1 MGGGR
6 RGSGAIAHSPT
17 AFRCGGARI
26 SSGSVFFRLKFFKF
40 QASFNK
46 TDPVHSRS
54 NNKIHS
60 TKICNFLIWPLEN
73 GVSGCTACKNAPAA
87 GGCAPRPL
95 LCQARF
101 ARLNKCNPLTLPCSF
116 SPNPHK
122 HILSIKS

>member
-6 RGSGAIAHSPT
+6 GGSGAIAHSPT

-40 QASFNK
+40 HACFNK
-46 TDPVHSRS
+46 TDHSRS

-73 GVSGCTACKNAPAA
+73 GVSGCSACKNAPAA
-87 GGCAPRPL
+87 APPAPCCAKL
-95 LCQARF
+95 ASLA
-101 ARLNKCNPLTLPCSF
+101 
-116 SPNPHK
+116 
-122 HILSIKS
+122 